1 MHKKGVLIVNQKK
14 LNVMVKQ
21 KIINNGSDV
30 NNVIE
35 HSFGKFPKTIAITN
49 SIGLSYGLPKAIASD
64 NYVSYLDIALLNLN
78 KLKIIGLNKNQKN
91 N

>member
-1 MHKKGVLIVNQKK
+1 MHKKDALIANQKK

-21 KIINNGSDV
+21 KTINNVSDV

-35 HSFGKFPKTIAITN
+35 HSFGKFPKTIVTIS
-49 SIGLSYGLPKAIASD
+49 SIGLSYGLPKAIVLD
-64 NYVSYLDIALLNLN
+64 NYVNFPDIALLNLN
-78 KLKIIGLNKNQKN
+78 KLKIIGSNKNQKN

>member
-1 MHKKGVLIVNQKK
+1 MHKKDVLIVNQKK

-21 KIINNGSDV
+21 KIINNVSDA
-30 NNVIE
+30 NNVIK
-35 HSFGKFPKTIAITN
+35 HSFGKFPKIIVIIK
-49 SIGLSYGLPKAIASD
+49 SIGLSYGLPKAIALD
-64 NYVSYLDIALLNLN
+64 NYVSCPDIALLNLN